1 MDSFFGNQNESK
13 GTGHKALVETP
24 EGYKKC
30 LEVISLILDGEATKE
45 QIDYFNSSIRCCEKS
60 MAYYNIEKCVKDVIQ
75 KKIDNKPVPQ
85 DLIDCIKAKLKG

>member
-1 MDSFFGNQNESK
+1 MDSFFTSQNEMN
-13 GTGHKALVETP
+13 GHGHKSLVETP

-45 QIDYFNSSIRCCEKS
+45 QIDYFNSSIKCCEKS
-60 MAYYNIEKCVKDVIQ
+60 MSYYNIEKCVKDVIQ

-85 DLIDCIKAKLKG
+85 DLIDCIKSKLRG